1 MRVAKRRRLGVA
13 LRHSHRGSLRK
24 IRMCAEGGVEM
35 VTVGLLVRLAAKP
48 GRELELE
55 QFLRSA
61 LPLVENEPGTPAW
74 FALKFGP
81 LSFGIFDAFPDET
94 SRQEH
99 LAGAVAAALMARAGD
114 LLSAPPEIEYVD
126 TFASK
131 LPHAADALRP
141 TGVLGPEGANDE

>member
-1 MRVAKRRRLGVA
+1 
-13 LRHSHRGSLRK
+13 
-24 IRMCAEGGVEM
+24 M

-94 SRQEH
+94 SRQAH
-99 LAGAVAAALMARAGD
+99 LAGAVAAALMARAED
-114 LLSAPPEIEYVD
+114 LLAAPPDIEYVD
-126 TFASK
+126 TFVSK
-131 LPHAADALRP
+131 LPHAAGALRP
-141 TGVLGPEGANDE
+141 TGVPGSESANDE

>member
-13 LRHSHRGSLRK
+13 LRHSHPGRLRN

-35 VTVGLLVRLAAKP
+35 VTVGLLVRLTAKP
-48 GRELELE
+48 GQEVELE

-61 LPLVENEPGTPAW
+61 LPLVEDEPDTTAW

-81 LSFGIFDAFPDET
+81 FSFGIFDAFPDET
-94 SRQEH
+94 ARQAH
-99 LAGAVAAALMARAGD
+99 LAGRVAAALMARAAD
-114 LLSAPPEIEYVD
+114 LLTAPPDIEYVD
-126 TFASK
+126 TFSSK
-131 LPHAADALRP
+131 LPRAADTLRP

>member
-1 MRVAKRRRLGVA
+1 
-13 LRHSHRGSLRK
+13 
-24 IRMCAEGGVEM
+24 M

-61 LPLVENEPGTPAW
+61 LPLVENEPGTTAW

-81 LSFGIFDAFPDET
+81 FSFGIFDAFPHET
-94 SRQEH
+94 DRQAH
-99 LAGAVAAALMARAGD
+99 LAGDVAAALQVRAAD
-114 LLSAPPEIEYVD
+114 LLGAPPVIEYVD

-131 LPHAADALRP
+131 LPHTADARQ
-141 TGVLGPEGANDE
+141 TTAVLGADGVDDD

>member
-1 MRVAKRRRLGVA
+1 
-13 LRHSHRGSLRK
+13 
-24 IRMCAEGGVEM
+24 MCTEGGLDM

-61 LPLVENEPGTPAW
+61 LPLVENEPGTTAW

-81 LSFGIFDAFPDET
+81 FNFGIFDAFPHDAD
-94 SRQEH
+94 RQIH
-99 LAGAVAAALMARAGD
+99 LAGPVAAALMARAAD
-114 LLSAPPEIEYVD
+114 LLAAPPDIEYLD

-131 LPHAADALRP
+131 LPHASNALLP

>member
-1 MRVAKRRRLGVA
+1 ME
-13 LRHSHRGSLRK
+13 SHVS
-24 IRMCAEGGVEM
+24 EGGVDM

-61 LPLVENEPGTPAW
+61 LPLVEDEPRTTAW

-81 LSFGIFDAFPDET
+81 FSFGIFDAFPHDPD
-94 SRQEH
+94 RQAH
-99 LAGAVAAALMARAGD
+99 LAGRVAAALMTRAAD
-114 LLSAPPEIEYVD
+114 LLAAPPDIEYVD

-131 LPHAADALRP
+131 LPHASHALLP
-141 TGVLGPEGANDE
+141 TGVLRPEGANDE

>member
-1 MRVAKRRRLGVA
+1 ME
-13 LRHSHRGSLRK
+13 SHVS
-24 IRMCAEGGVEM
+24 EGGVDM

-61 LPLVENEPGTPAW
+61 LPLVENEPGTTAW

-81 LSFGIFDAFPDET
+81 FSFGIFDAFPHDAD
-94 SRQEH
+94 RQAH
-99 LAGAVAAALMARAGD
+99 LAGRVAAALMASAAD
-114 LLSAPPEIEYVD
+114 LLAAPPDIEYLD

-131 LPHAADALRP
+131 LPHASNALLP